1 MARALIILQDN
12 NDRAKACRWA
22 QGVPF
27 GSRIEFKETKRTVP
41 QNDLMWALLTD
52 VAQQLEHGG
61 RKYNATQWKSIM
73 LHGFGRE
80 IEFLPSLDLKSF
92 IPIELSSSDLGK
104 EEMTDFIEFI
114 LKEGTERGVTF
125 TDPGSLPGPAA
136 GRPLSA
142 ANTLAGVSSASAGVS
157 LERTQV

>member
-1 MARALIILQDN
+1 MTRALIILNDN
-12 NDRAKACRWA
+12 DDRAKACRWA

-52 VAQQLEHGG
+52 VSQQLVHGG
-61 RKYNATQWKSIM
+61 RKYKPEQWKSIF

-92 IPIELSSSDLGK
+92 LPIELSSSDLGK
-104 EEMTDFIEFI
+104 DEMTDFIEYI
-114 LKEGTERGVTF
+114 LKEGTERGVVF
-125 TDPGSLPGPAA
+125 TDPESSSRANRS

-142 ANTLAGVSSASAGVS
+142 ANVSAGASPVSASAS
-157 LERTQV
+157 NMEKA